1 MTKLK
6 AKKEKEQAID
16 KASKMLLKMGL
27 IPHKRPERPTKEELN
42 KRFKLVVDPEGN
54 PLIKEVND

>member
-1 MTKLK
+1 MKRLK

-16 KASKMLLKMGL
+16 KASKMLLKMGS
-27 IPHKRPERPTKEELN
+27 IPHKRPKKPTKEELK
-42 KRFKLVVDPEGN
+42 KRFKLVVDPKGN